1 MIAGISEI
9 VMQSLSLEDFFVRA
23 RKAGYDAVELCL
35 GGNCPLQLENADQLV
50 PQINALSAFYQLPVV
65 SLVHWQCTG
74 NLLDSGEKQ
83 RVSIEQTCRGLEI
96 ARQLGAAVSLHTLG
110 VLSPRLY
117 YQDAYKNAL
126 CALKAIAPAAEK
138 TGVALA
144 VEFVWNGF
152 LFSPLEMRRLLDA
165 VNSPAVGFYF
175 DPGNMAIFQY
185 PQHWVRALGKHIKA
199 MHMKDWSS
207 HLLDGS
213 WQTGRGGNVLN
224 GEWTALLQGDVD
236 FRVLMEELKACGYQG
251 PMISEVDTFL
261 ASIEQTR
268 AAMREIM
275 QG

>member
-251 PMISEVDTFL
+251 PVISEVDTFL
-261 ASIEQTR
+261 APIEQTR
-268 AAMREIM
+268 AAMEEIL

>member
-74 NLLDSGEKQ
+74 NLLDSGEEQ